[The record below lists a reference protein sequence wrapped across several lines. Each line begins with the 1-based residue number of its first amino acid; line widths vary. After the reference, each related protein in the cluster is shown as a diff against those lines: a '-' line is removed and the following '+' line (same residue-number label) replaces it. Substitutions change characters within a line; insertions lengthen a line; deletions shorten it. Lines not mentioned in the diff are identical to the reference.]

1 MKIWWHHNRKDDEE
15 IRALSRKIRF
25 KWNNINLFIRCRKA
39 NNDWDHLIWLLPS
52 IYLFFYFNGI
62 DFIRCIINMYRIKGL
77 CRAGSQSEGS
87 KKYRIHALQNGH
99 IQIYYDSNIQAAN
112 KFEFSN
118 LKLEHLMLTIVK
130 RKENNTIFHQMGWQV
145 GSRIFGV
152 WVDFN
157 VIPSQQK
164 GVLEI
169 TPSMQAFWLDPTNH
183 SYLQTTTAVHMNIH
197 SRGPAMSRM
206 ARLLVTCNRLD
217 LLFPILIMLF
227 PNQLQIMLLFFF
239 VSIWNLGA
247 RLHFNWIDVDGGE
260 NFNRTCISEWC
271 EEFQLQG

>member
-157 VIPSQQK
+157 VIS
-164 GVLEI
+164 I
-169 TPSMQAFWLDPTNH
+169 TAKRCAWNH
-183 SYLQTTTAVHMNIH
+183 SINASFLIGSYKSFIFANHYGCSHEH
-197 SRGPAMSRM
+197 SFERASY
-206 ARLLVTCNRLD
+206 VK
-217 LLFPILIMLF
+217 
-227 PNQLQIMLLFFF
+227 
-239 VSIWNLGA
+239 
-247 RLHFNWIDVDGGE
+247 DG
-260 NFNRTCISEWC
+260 
-271 EEFQLQG
+271 